1 MPSPR
6 RKISLKPRKKPSQ
19 SRAAETV
26 AAILE
31 AAARILERGGLPAY
45 NTNAVAERAGVS
57 IGSLYQYF
65 PNKDALTAALID
77 RETATLLADLA
88 AVPNHASYADG
99 VVALVRAAIA
109 HQLHRPALARLLD
122 FEERRL
128 PMRDRDL
135 QVDRAAQACVLGL
148 LRRPDAPAVA
158 GDGATSAELLALD
171 AIAIVRSLVDAAG
184 ERGETEAAPLQRRV
198 LHAVFGYLGQPRAA
212 EATAK
217 TRKRTESLRPAG

>member
-6 RKISLKPRKKPSQ
+6 RKTSLKPRKKPSQ

-57 IGSLYQYF
+57 VGSLYQYF

-88 AVPNHASYADG
+88 AVPGQASYADG

-135 QVDRAAQACVLGL
+135 QVDRAAQTCVLAL
-148 LRRPDAPAVA
+148 LQRPDAPVVV
-158 GDGATSAELLALD
+158 GDGATAAEILALD
-171 AIAIVRSLVDAAG
+171 TIAIVRSLVDAAG

-198 LHAVFGYLGQPRAA
+198 LHALFGYLGQPRAA
-212 EATAK
+212 DTIAK
-217 TRKRTESLRPAG
+217 TRKRKDPPGSAR